1 MISFAPVENSLC
13 PVENK
18 GLICGNP
25 VESVWNSW
33 GKLWLKIRIANLWK
47 SQEFLNICKWGKGE
61 G

>member
-1 MISFAPVENSLC
+1 MISFTLVENLLYPVEN
-13 PVENK
+13 V

-47 SQEFLNICKWGKGE
+47 SQEF
-61 G
+61 